1 MTLTNTERKGA
12 LEYMLI
18 RLAQWHMQ
26 ESGKHTFDEF
36 NAYNDLGVDKVMLF
50 PFLISTANGDR
61 VILFN
66 EFCVSLFP
74 HELGIFDRNHLESID
89 TLGHVS
95 IGLFDMEVKNFNN
108 LNVYSNREEIL
119 AVLHLDI
126 NDTAKFNEVVNG
138 IDKSIHHIKNKLELP
153 FLILLNCNAV
163 SYLSKEHSSYKV
175 FSDPEIL
182 ALQKDNVIPTD
193 FLISEKSPLAHEDK
207 KRTFA

>member
-1 MTLTNTERKGA
+1 MTDTERKGA

-26 ESGKHTFDEF
+26 ETGKTTFDEF
-36 NAYNDLGVDKVMLF
+36 NAYNDLSANKAMLF

-66 EFCVSLFP
+66 EFCVRVFP
-74 HELGIFDRNHLESID
+74 HELGNFDRNHFESID
-89 TLGHVS
+89 KLKHVS
-95 IGLFDMEVKNFNN
+95 IGLFDMEVSNFGN
-108 LNVYSNREEIL
+108 LTVNSSRE
-119 AVLHLDI
+119 DI
-126 NDTAKFNEVVNG
+126 IAFLQLVITDTETFTGVVEG
-138 IDKSIHHIKNKLELP
+138 IDKSIDHIKNKLELP
-153 FLILLNCNAV
+153 FLILLTCDAV

-175 FSDPEIL
+175 FSAPEIL
-182 ALQKDNVIPTD
+182 ALQPGNVIPTD